1 MKMLA
6 LVLSLLFVPAW
17 VLAKEAASL
26 AEDPVLEAQM
36 LVIAKELRCL
46 VCQNQTIADSDADLA
61 KDLRRE
67 VRSMLKSGM
76 KEQEILD
83 FMVERYGDF
92 VRYRPPVKPTTALLW
107 FGPGVLFALGLGVL
121 FFNVVRRRKQI
132 VDIPLSDS
140 EQSRVEKLLNGAGE
154 PKA

>member
-1 MKMLA
+1 MKVLA

-17 VLAKEAASL
+17 ALAKEAASL

>member
-1 MKMLA
+1 MKVLA
-6 LVLSLLFVPAW
+6 LILSLMFVPAW
-17 VLAKEAASL
+17 VLAKEAATS

-36 LVIAKELRCL
+36 MSIANELRCL
-46 VCQNQTIADSDADLA
+46 VCQNQTIADSDSDLA

-76 KEQEILD
+76 KEEEILD

-92 VRYRPPVKPTTALLW
+92 VRYRPPVQPTTVLLW

-140 EQSRVEKLLNGAGE
+140 ERSRVEKLLKGAGE